1 MRGDRVVLPQRHLL
15 QAGLETHPPPQLTPA
30 LLWWWWW
37 IALQCVLTAMTSE
50 PRSLVKAA
58 EDPSTDQQQQDA
70 TLAPPLGQAP
80 VFW

>member
-1 MRGDRVVLPQRHLL
+1 M
-15 QAGLETHPPPQLTPA
+15 
-30 LLWWWWW
+30 

>member
-1 MRGDRVVLPQRHLL
+1 MHRGRVALPHRRLL
-15 QAGLETHPPPQLTPA
+15 PPWLKTHPPPHLTTA
-30 LLWWWWW
+30 LLWWWM